1 MITCIIPARSGS
13 KRIKNK
19 NLKNFFGKP
28 LIYYSIKL
36 ALKNKLFKDVI
47 VSTNSK
53 KIARVATKLGARVPY
68 LRSKKNSTDNTP
80 IIKVLKEVVDK
91 LKLKD
96 DYLCCLYP
104 TAPFLKEKDL
114 KRGLKKI
121 GSNYDQIIAISKFS
135 SPTQRAFV
143 KYRRSLIK
151 FTNPKYRLTRSQDL
165 AETFFDSGTYAIY
178 KKRTIINYEKIKNLK
193 IGFVELDRYSAV
205 DINNDDDLN
214 FAKFIFKFKNNK

>member
-1 MITCIIPARSGS
+1 MLFISYCTFV
-13 KRIKNK
+13 KRKR
-19 NLKNFFGKP
+19 
-28 LIYYSIKL
+28 
-36 ALKNKLFKDVI
+36 FK
-47 VSTNSK
+47 
-53 KIARVATKLGARVPY
+53 
-68 LRSKKNSTDNTP
+68 
-80 IIKVLKEVVDK
+80 
-91 LKLKD
+91 
-96 DYLCCLYP
+96 
-104 TAPFLKEKDL
+104 
-114 KRGLKKI
+114 KRFKKI

-165 AETFFDSGTYAIY
+165 AETFSIVELIIY